1 MSAAA
6 TRSRAV
12 WPVAFGTAV
21 GQEHLTDGRTIGDI
35 DGVVNIA
42 TSVFRHDY
50 PRTAVDLSLLMFPE
64 FNRWGRV
71 RANANVRLRRELFR
85 DFITTITAWD
95 SFDSQPQVEGVS
107 HNDVG
112 VSLSIGWVF

>member
-1 MSAAA
+1 
-6 TRSRAV
+6 
-12 WPVAFGTAV
+12 
-21 GQEHLTDGRTIGDI
+21 
-35 DGVVNIA
+35 
-42 TSVFRHDY
+42 
-50 PRTAVDLSLLMFPE
+50 
-64 FNRWGRV
+64 
-71 RANANVRLRRELFR
+71 LFR